1 MRFEHRARVPA
12 SLDKLWDFLMD
23 VKAVGTCIPGVE
35 EVREIDADNYIG
47 VQKIKVGP
55 IALRFEG
62 KMTITDRD
70 KEAGRATMKVV
81 GADRGAGGT
90 VNATIIMSITGL
102 GPNESDLTVV
112 TNADVMGKLGE
123 FGQPVIRK
131 KADAMMS
138 EFTQNLGRRM
148 TSSDL

>member
-1 MRFEHRARVPA
+1 MRFEHKARVPA
-12 SLDKLWDFLMD
+12 SPDRLWDFLMD

-35 EVREIDADNYIG
+35 EVREIDADHYIG

-70 KEAGRATMKVV
+70 KEAWRATMKVV
-81 GADRGAGGT
+81 GADRGAGGA

-102 GPNESDLTVV
+102 SPNESELTVV

-123 FGQPVIRK
+123 FGQPVMRK

-138 EFTQNLGRRM
+138 EFTQSLGRRM
-148 TSSDL
+148 TSSNL